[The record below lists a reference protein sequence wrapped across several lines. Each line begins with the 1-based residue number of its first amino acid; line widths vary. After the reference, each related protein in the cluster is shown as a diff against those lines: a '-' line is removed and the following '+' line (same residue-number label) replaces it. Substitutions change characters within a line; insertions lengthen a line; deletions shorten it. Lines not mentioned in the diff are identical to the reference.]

1 LEAYMLAQIKNH
13 SVRIVIAVAFF
24 LFGFFVVANAVDLGD
39 RDILTGLLAGLV
51 GGATILA
58 AVIRQERGGGSS
70 SPLEC

>member
-1 LEAYMLAQIKNH
+1 MLAQLKHH

-39 RDILTGLLAGLV
+39 RDILTGLLAGLI

-58 AVIRQERGGGSS
+58 TVIRQERILAYS

>member
-1 LEAYMLAQIKNH
+1 MLAQLKNH

-51 GGATILA
+51 GGATVLA
-58 AVIRQERGGGSS
+58 AVIRQERIVDYSS
-70 SPLEC
+70 MRGC

>member
-1 LEAYMLAQIKNH
+1 MLAQLKNH

-51 GGATILA
+51 GGATIMA
-58 AVIRQERGGGSS
+58 AVIRQERGVGFS